1 MATKKSTVKTKV
13 KKALSTKTNKAP
25 PKTASKAS
33 QSTAR
38 TKASKAA
45 PDKLRPLSPE
55 ELTLLGSYPASFDKL
70 PDQSVPRILTMA
82 REVLAAARQAI
93 DALEANTRIGPN
105 DLEKLSAETE
115 LLSRSED
122 LWAKSRDVRV
132 DPEAVAEGESL
143 KADALAA
150 LDYWLAGNG
159 PVEERVARVREG
171 TGVADLSDD
180 LDKLADLLDENSG
193 HLKKAD
199 LVKNA
204 SSRMRELAASLMDSL
219 TGKKSDVQGRTLL
232 ALRNR
237 AFYGLVARM
246 DAVCAGGRYA
256 FRKEPR
262 KAKLFAS
269 VATRKRV
276 QAKARPAKGPKGP
289 GEGND
294 KKPT

>member
-1 MATKKSTVKTKV
+1 
-13 KKALSTKTNKAP
+13 
-25 PKTASKAS
+25 
-33 QSTAR
+33 
-38 TKASKAA
+38 
-45 PDKLRPLSPE
+45 
-55 ELTLLGSYPASFDKL
+55 
-70 PDQSVPRILTMA
+70 MA

-93 DALEANTRIGPN
+93 DALESSTRIGRN
-105 DLEKLSAETE
+105 DLEKLAAETE

-122 LWAKSRDVRV
+122 LWAQSRDVRV
-132 DPEAVAEGESL
+132 DPEALAEGESL

-150 LDYWLAGNG
+150 LDYWLEGNA

-180 LDKLADLLDENSG
+180 LDKLADLLDENRAQ
-193 HLKKAD
+193 LKKAD

-204 SSRMRELAASLMDSL
+204 SIRMRELAKSLIDSL
-219 TGKKSDVQGRTLL
+219 AGKKSDVHGRTLL

-246 DAVCAGGRYA
+246 DSVCAGGRYA

-276 QAKARPAKGPKGP
+276 QAKGRAGKGPKGSKGP
-289 GEGND
+289 DESD
-294 KKPT
+294 KKPN

>member
-1 MATKKSTVKTKV
+1 MATKKSTVKTPV
-13 KKALSTKTNKAP
+13 KKTLSTKANKAP
-25 PKTASKAS
+25 AKTAA
-33 QSTAR
+33 
-38 TKASKAA
+38 KASKAPASRTRAAKPA
-45 PDKLRPLSPE
+45 PGEPRPLSTE

-82 REVLAAARQAI
+82 REVLAAGRQAI
-93 DALEANTRIGPN
+93 DALEANTRIGRH
-105 DLEKLSAETE
+105 DLEKLAAETE
-115 LLSRSED
+115 LLSRSEE

-132 DPEAVAEGESL
+132 DPKAVAEGESL

-199 LVKNA
+199 LVKSA
-204 SSRMRELAASLMDSL
+204 SSRMRELATSLMDSL
-219 TGKKSDVQGRTLL
+219 AGKKSDVHGRTLL

-246 DAVCAGGRYA
+246 DSVCAGGRYA

-276 QAKARPAKGPKGP
+276 QAKGRTAKGPKGP
-289 GEGND
+289 DESD